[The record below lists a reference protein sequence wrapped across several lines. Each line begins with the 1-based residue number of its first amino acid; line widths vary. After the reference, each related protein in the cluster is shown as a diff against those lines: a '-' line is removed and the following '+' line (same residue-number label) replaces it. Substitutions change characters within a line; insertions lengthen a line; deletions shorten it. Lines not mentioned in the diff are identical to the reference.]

1 MDARDGDAD
10 SKSGEAANE
19 HFSGSAPIIR
29 RPWLIAIACAY
40 LVLRGVHS
48 YGASNDLLDQGYKDM
63 YNLSFTDAHRYFH
76 DWERAHPESP
86 MGAVSD
92 AAAYLFSEFQRLN
105 ILQSEFFVSDNTF
118 FHRKSGTPDP
128 AVKRKFDEA
137 LQRSEQLAQAV
148 LRRSPDDESALFA
161 TVLASGLRADY
172 TALIEKRYWASLNDV
187 KAARNKAQ
195 QLLSKHPNCYDAYLA
210 IGVEN
215 YLLSLKP
222 APLRW
227 VLRMDG
233 AQTDKEV
240 GLARL
245 RLTAEKGHYL
255 EPFAKLLLAV
265 AALRDKNPQEAK
277 RLLSE
282 LARRFPDNQ
291 LYREEFQKI
300 SVGA

>member
-1 MDARDGDAD
+1 MPKRVL
-10 SKSGEAANE
+10 AACVC
-19 HFSGSAPIIR
+19 G
-29 RPWLIAIACAY
+29 
-40 LVLRGVHS
+40 VLMGAHS
-48 YGASNDLLDQGYKDM
+48 YAAGDDLLNQGYKDM
-63 YNLSFTDAHRYFH
+63 YNLAFTDAHGCFH
-76 DWERAHPESP
+76 NWERDHPQSP

-118 FHRKSGTPDP
+118 FHRKAGTPDP
-128 AVKRKFDEA
+128 AVKRRFDEA
-137 LQRSEQLAQAV
+137 LQRSEQLAEPI
-148 LRRSPDDESALFA
+148 LRRSPDDETALFA
-161 TVLASGLRADY
+161 TVLTSGLRADY

-187 KAARNKAQ
+187 KAARNEAQ
-195 QLLSKHPNCYDAYLA
+195 QLLSKHPDCYDAYLA

-215 YLLSLKP
+215 YLLSLKA

-227 VLRMDG
+227 LLRTDG

-240 GLARL
+240 GLTRL

-265 AALRDKNPQEAK
+265 AALRDKNPEEAK

-282 LARRFPDNQ
+282 LARRFPGNQ